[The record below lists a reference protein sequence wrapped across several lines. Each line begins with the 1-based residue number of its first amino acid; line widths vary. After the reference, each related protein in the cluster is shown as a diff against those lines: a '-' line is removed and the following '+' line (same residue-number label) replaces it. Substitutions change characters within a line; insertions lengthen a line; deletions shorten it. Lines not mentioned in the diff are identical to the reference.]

1 MDTMVLATQKWLNK
15 TYGSVA
21 NYKQVPETGNT
32 GWPTIYGL
40 IRGVQHEL
48 GIALQDGSPAFGEA
62 TSAAFDAKVV
72 PNLKKGYK
80 SNFVY
85 LIQGAFWVKGISP
98 EEFTGT
104 YSSYTELAIKSLQS
118 DAGIPTTGVLD
129 SQLAQ
134 ALFDMSAFVLVSGG
148 DSNVRQMQQYLNANY
163 RQYTGILPTDG
174 IYQRATN
181 TALIYGVQAELGLG
195 DIANGF
201 WGPTTI
207 STYKSAFSNGLGDK
221 VIKLIQYALYVNM
234 KEYLT
239 TKGAKGPAFTGALDS
254 STQNILSQF
263 QNFMML
269 DPVKTGQPDSTTMY
283 SLMLSSG
290 NPARNFFGMDTSY
303 QLDAS
308 MIKALVDYDVNYV
321 GRYLTGSVGS
331 GESERD
337 KNLTRTEAQNIVDA
351 GLKLVPIYQDNTPS
365 VDYFTYNQGVS
376 DAQSAVSAALNIGIP
391 NGQTIYFAVDMDMTD
406 DEITTA
412 AIPYFQ
418 GIVAGISHYNIGVYG
433 TRNVSS
439 RVSHAVS
446 SVLYSYVSNMST
458 GFSGN
463 LGFSQPTNWAFDQ
476 FFEDG
481 VGVGPLPALDRV
493 AVSNTD
499 RGVKN
504 LVDSRTTDW
513 VDNSTWS
520 YIKNLISSAQ
530 LTLEGSPHTVIN
542 SPAVRMTV
550 SYENKTS
557 MGSRSFLTPTFSI
570 KNGKVDKSFL
580 NYMSQS
586 NGIIGSYS
594 LSNTLDKF
602 TVGLS
607 TGFIKVSVDSSF
619 NFTQTQPG
627 MHIAL
632 EVSNKNPNSSDQ
644 VVKNTT
650 FIKFDIYINRNRLN
664 ESETNQMSSA
674 EVEAYYKMIAKE
686 AEPWAKAGLGVMFII
701 GLFLG
706 VSEVGSAISAGGVA
720 AAEATTIFIQAVRGL
735 IAALA

>member
-1 MDTMVLATQKWLNK
+1 M
-15 TYGSVA
+15 
-21 NYKQVPETGNT
+21 
-32 GWPTIYGL
+32 
-40 IRGVQHEL
+40 
-48 GIALQDGSPAFGEA
+48 
-62 TSAAFDAKVV
+62 
-72 PNLKKGYK
+72 
-80 SNFVY
+80 
-85 LIQGAFWVKGISP
+85 
-98 EEFTGT
+98 
-104 YSSYTELAIKSLQS
+104 
-118 DAGIPTTGVLD
+118 D

-148 DSNVRQMQQYLNANY
+148 DKTVRNMQQYLNANY

-254 STQNILSQF
+254 STQNILNQF

-269 DPVKTGQPDSTTMY
+269 DPVKAGQPDSTTMY

-331 GESERD
+331 GASERD
-337 KNLTRTEAQNIVDA
+337 KNLTRTEAQNIIDA

-418 GIVAGISHYNIGVYG
+418 GIVAGISHYHIGVYG

-493 AVSNTD
+493 AVSNIDAGVTYLVESAITKSKWFEDTKWQGLKD
-499 RGVKN
+499 RVASANITWDSGEIK
-504 LVDSRTTDW
+504 LVDSET
-513 VDNSTWS
+513 
-520 YIKNLISSAQ
+520 IKVSVSMSS
-530 LTLEGSPHTVIN
+530 TLEQTTELSEIP
-542 SPAVRMTV
+542 MTF
-550 SYENKTS
+550 E
-557 MGSRSFLTPTFSI
+557 I
-570 KNGKVDKSFL
+570 KNGKITPD
-580 NYMSQS
+580 
-586 NGIIGSYS
+586 
-594 LSNTLDKF
+594 
-602 TVGLS
+602 
-607 TGFIKVSVDSSF
+607 
-619 NFTQTQPG
+619 FTQHYENLSSLKFGTVIQANIDKLSAGIKSGSVTVLVRPG
-627 MHIAL
+627 NIMEDELPMAPVISLVFSPDPISINNNEYTIDWAVTFKMQFNTSPL
-632 EVSNKNPNSSDQ
+632 VKEPAFETVQELNWDEIRQKWANGFKVVTEVS
-644 VVKNTT
+644 
-650 FIKFDIYINRNRLN
+650 
-664 ESETNQMSSA
+664 
-674 EVEAYYKMIAKE
+674 
-686 AEPWAKAGLGVMFII
+686 AGIVLVGAVAAII
-701 GLFLG
+701 VALPI
-706 VSEVGSAISAGGVA
+706 EISAGG
-720 AAEATTIFIQAVRGL
+720 
-735 IAALA
+735 IAAIGALFISIGQDIK

>member
-1 MDTMVLATQKWLNK
+1 MVLATQKWLNK

-85 LIQGAFWVKGISP
+85 LIQGAFWAKGISP

-104 YSSYTELAIKSLQS
+104 YSSYTESAIKSLQS

-239 TKGAKGPAFTGALDS
+239 TKGAKGPAFTGTLDS

-269 DPVKTGQPDSTTMY
+269 DPVKAGQPDSTTMY

-331 GESERD
+331 GASERD
-337 KNLTRTEAQNIVDA
+337 KNLTRTEAQNIIDA

-418 GIVAGISHYNIGVYG
+418 GIVAGISHYHIGVYG

-493 AVSNTD
+493 AVSNIDAGVTYLVESAITKSKWFEDTKWQGLKD
-499 RGVKN
+499 RVASANITWDSGEIK
-504 LVDSRTTDW
+504 LVDSET
-513 VDNSTWS
+513 
-520 YIKNLISSAQ
+520 IKVSVSMSS
-530 LTLEGSPHTVIN
+530 TLEQTTELSEIP
-542 SPAVRMTV
+542 MTF
-550 SYENKTS
+550 E
-557 MGSRSFLTPTFSI
+557 I
-570 KNGKVDKSFL
+570 KNGKITPD
-580 NYMSQS
+580 
-586 NGIIGSYS
+586 
-594 LSNTLDKF
+594 
-602 TVGLS
+602 
-607 TGFIKVSVDSSF
+607 
-619 NFTQTQPG
+619 FTQHYENLSSLKFGTVIQANIDKLSAGIKSGSVTVLVRPG
-627 MHIAL
+627 NIMEDELPMAPVISLVFSPDPISINNNEYTIDWAVTFKMQFNTSPL
-632 EVSNKNPNSSDQ
+632 VKEPAFETVQELNWDEIRQKWANGFKVVTEVS
-644 VVKNTT
+644 
-650 FIKFDIYINRNRLN
+650 
-664 ESETNQMSSA
+664 
-674 EVEAYYKMIAKE
+674 
-686 AEPWAKAGLGVMFII
+686 AGIVLVGAVAAII
-701 GLFLG
+701 VALPI
-706 VSEVGSAISAGGVA
+706 EISAGG
-720 AAEATTIFIQAVRGL
+720 
-735 IAALA
+735 IAAIGALFISIGQDIK

>member
-72 PNLKKGYK
+72 HNLKKGYK

-85 LIQGAFWVKGISP
+85 LIQGAFWAKGISP

-104 YSSYTELAIKSLQS
+104 YSSYTESAIKSLQS

-163 RQYTGILPTDG
+163 RQYTGVLPTDG

-321 GRYLTGSVGS
+321 GRYLTGSVGN
-331 GESERD
+331 GASERD
-337 KNLTRTEAQNIVDA
+337 KNLTRTEAQNIIDA

-513 VDNSTWS
+513 IDGSTWS
-520 YIKNLISSAQ
+520 YVKNMITSGKLTFGSNPVTLIENPEMK
-530 LTLEGSPHTVIN
+530 LTVKYTNTTTIGS
-542 SPAVRMTV
+542 
-550 SYENKTS
+550 
-557 MGSRSFLTPTFSI
+557 GSFLTPTFSI
-570 KNGKVDKSFL
+570 KNGKIDQNFI
-580 NYMSQS
+580 NYASQA
-586 NGIIGSYS
+586 NGIIGSYA
-594 LSNTLDKF
+594 LSNTMDKF
-602 TVGLS
+602 TVGLT
-607 TGFIKVSVDSSF
+607 TGFITISIDPTIDMKQA
-619 NFTQTQPG
+619 NPG
-627 MHIAL
+627 IHMSLA
-632 EVSNKNPNSSDQ
+632 VSNQNPHESGQS
-644 VVKNTT
+644 VKNITS
-650 FIKFDIYINRNRLN
+650 IIFDIFLSRNPLK
-664 ESETNQMSSA
+664 EDALTDLSSEQIRDYNNMMA
-674 EVEAYYKMIAKE
+674 R
-686 AEPWAKAGLGVMFII
+686 AGVA
-701 GLFLG
+701 
-706 VSEVGSAISAGGVA
+706 VSAITIVGFAALVIVGAITGLDEGAAVGGGIVA
-720 AAEATTIFIQAVRGL
+720 AVRGVL
-735 IAALA
+735 SLLNPSIVAV